1 MHTPASPD
9 APQMG
14 FSSDNIAGASPEI
27 LAALAA
33 ACHGQ
38 AQPYGADEGSAQVR
52 RQLADIF
59 EREVDVLL
67 VPTGTAANSLSLSAL
82 TPPWGS
88 VLCHAQS
95 HIANDE
101 CGAPE
106 FFTGGAR
113 LTLLGGADAKI
124 DPAQLAVEA
133 RRKAGDVHSMQPSC
147 VSVTQATETGGVYT
161 LDELRAIGAVCRDAG
176 LPLHMDGARF
186 ANALVSLD
194 CSPAEMTWKA
204 GVTALSFGA
213 TKNGALGVEAI
224 VLFDP
229 APAKALAFRRKR
241 GGHLFPRC
249 ACCRR
254 RCRPI
259 WTAICGCATR
269 ARPMPW
275 RDAWRPAWKACPA
288 WRCRAA
294 PMPTSCSAACPLPP
308 STACWRRASASTMT
322 AGAGHRAPGHFIR
335 HARTGRGSLS
345 IGAARRRGA
354 RMTLPA

>member
-101 CGAPE
+101 CGAP
-106 FFTGGAR
+106 GVLYRRRAPDAAGRRRRQDRPRPAGSRGAPQ
-113 LTLLGGADAKI
+113 G
-124 DPAQLAVEA
+124 
-133 RRKAGDVHSMQPSC
+133 GDVHSMQPSC

-241 GGHLFPRC
+241 GGHLFSKMRLLSAQMQAYLDGDLWLRNAQANAMARRLAAGMEGLPGVALQGR
-249 ACCRR
+249 ADANILFCRL
-254 RCRPI
+254 PAA
-259 WTAICGCATR
+259 AIDSLLAQGFGFYHDRWGPGIVRLVTSFATR
-269 ARPMPW
+269 EQDVDHFLSAL
-275 RDAWRPAWKACPA
+275 
-288 WRCRAA
+288 RAA
-294 PMPTSCSAACPLPP
+294 VA
-308 STACWRRASASTMT
+308 RA
-322 AGAGHRAPGHFIR
+322 
-335 HARTGRGSLS
+335 
-345 IGAARRRGA
+345 
-354 RMTLPA
+354 